1 MLSAQPLAAVRATLQ
16 AQIDRRPYRHQNPT
30 LLSWLPTPTRCV
42 HLFLF
47 LAVSDDTAAACDDI
61 RPFANGADTFFTAS
75 ATTVA
80 LSITNNEVYSNLR
93 SFDRRPCPTTLGEYH
108 LQASSTM
115 PYHKVRLAR
124 GGLADKYPR
133 TIRTALLC
141 HWRCLN
147 LK

>member
-1 MLSAQPLAAVRATLQ
+1 MLYAQSLAAVRATLQ

-30 LLSWLPTPTRCV
+30 LLSWSPTPTRCV

-47 LAVSDDTAAACDDI
+47 LAVSDDTAAVCDDI
-61 RPFANGADTFFTAS
+61 RPSANGTDTFFTAPAS
-75 ATTVA
+75 IVA
-80 LSITNNEVYSNLR
+80 LSITNNEVYSR
-93 SFDRRPCPTTLGEYH
+93 SFDRRPCPTTPDEYH

-115 PYHKVRLAR
+115 PFHKVRLAR
-124 GGLADKYPR
+124 GGPADKYPR
-133 TIRTALLC
+133 TIRTVQLC